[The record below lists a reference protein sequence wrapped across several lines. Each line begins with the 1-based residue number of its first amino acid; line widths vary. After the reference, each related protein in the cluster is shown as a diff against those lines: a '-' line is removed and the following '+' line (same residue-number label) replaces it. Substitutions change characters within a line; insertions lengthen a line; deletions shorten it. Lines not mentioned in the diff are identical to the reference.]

1 MYAVFVV
8 EGVLNKLESDIFF
21 FFFKQKTAYEM
32 RISDWSS
39 DVCSSDLRRF
49 LMNPRWRHFA
59 RVKASELLLLDADDQ
74 ETMSRPN
81 APDASAWC
89 IHGAIHRAKPAA
101 RVLLH
106 CHPPYA
112 TALATLKDPAMKPI
126 DQNTARF
133 FDLVSYDLGFGGIAD
148 DTEEGTRLAAALG
161 DKPVML
167 MGSHGVTCTAPTVAE
182 IGRASCRERVCQY
195 V

>member
-1 MYAVFVV
+1 
-8 EGVLNKLESDIFF
+8 
-21 FFFKQKTAYEM
+21 
-32 RISDWSS
+32 
-39 DVCSSDLRRF
+39 
-49 LMNPRWRHFA
+49 
-59 RVKASELLLLDADDQ
+59 
-74 ETMSRPN
+74 MSRPN
-81 APDASAWC
+81 APDASARC

-133 FDLVSYDLGFGGIAD
+133 FDLVRYDLGFGGIAD

-161 DKPVML
+161 AKPVML
-167 MGSHGVTCTAPTVAE
+167 MGSHGVTCHAPTVADAFE
-182 IGRASCRERVCQY
+182 QLQFLQCATNPLMLAFSHTHPPNLMCDQL
-195 V
+195 